1 MPKPTNEMKA
11 IDPGDR
17 QIAKIHTASCRM
29 LFSNGV
35 ADGEVLQLDTDRP
48 LGTGFYLYRMAPG
61 ATTQAHS
68 HSGHEEFLML
78 EGDFV
83 DHDGTRYGP
92 GDLVWLRDSTSH
104 VSYTE
109 SGCLIVVFA
118 TDFGRPDNQ

>member
-1 MPKPTNEMKA
+1 MF
-11 IDPGDR
+11 GVDR
-17 QIAKIHTASCRM
+17 TVFWMLAQIAQVVVPEYYAPA
-29 LFSNGV
+29 LEGV
-35 ADGEVLQLDTDRP
+35 QADGEVLQLDTDRP

-61 ATTQAHS
+61 TTTQAYS

-104 VSYTE
+104 VSYIE

-118 TDFGRPDNQ
+118 ADFGPPDN